1 MTKDEL
7 LKRLAECNEDTDQG
21 SAHAN
26 ADQLLVEYIGDDEI
40 ALAYHAIDKW
50 FA

>member
-7 LKRLAECNEDTDQG
+7 LKKLAECNENPDQEV
-21 SAHAN
+21 AHVD